1 MFCAHC
7 SSSPLSLFL
16 SIPSEN
22 LRNKEDKLLNQLLIL
37 HIMQE
42 LQRAIEKGE
51 SETVELKESLSL
63 KNEIGETVSAFSN
76 TNKGTII
83 IGVSDSG
90 SIIGVEVGKKT
101 LEGLANYIKQ
111 NTDNHI
117 YPKIIVRS
125 IDDKNLIII
134 AINEANEKPVFFRGN
149 AYRRISKSNHKM
161 SASEIRKLAKES
173 GKKIYWDEQVCEGVG
188 LEEIDNDKVKWFLE
202 KRQIIRGKNK
212 YGGMSWHQLLM
223 NIGAISKNLKPTNAG
238 ILIFGNTPQKFI
250 DVSEVRCARFKGN
263 AMKEFIDSV
272 DLKGSIFEMAESAM
286 KFIERNIRTA
296 SRVVGIMS
304 QYKREYPLDAL
315 REAIINAIIHR
326 DYMLNS
332 NVRIA
337 IFDDRIEIISPG
349 GLMPGLTIDK
359 LEGTHELRN
368 KKLAKYFYE
377 IGEIEKWGSGI
388 IKMNMLMKQYGLNK
402 PKYESNHQFKVIF
415 YGPCED
421 ILDLIKKPSEIIELN
436 ERQKKA
442 LEYIKKYGSITNGR
456 FRNLFSVTDRTAL
469 RDLDD
474 LVTKNILKRV
484 GKRRA
489 ARYEL
494 K

>member
-1 MFCAHC
+1 MKKY
-7 SSSPLSLFL
+7 
-16 SIPSEN
+16 E
-22 LRNKEDKLLNQLLIL
+22 
-37 HIMQE
+37 
-42 LQRAIEKGE
+42 E
-51 SETVELKESLSL
+51 SETVELKKSLSQFDKGL
-63 KNEIGETVSAFSN
+63 KAICAFLNHKGGKVYFGVGDNGEVIGLQ
-76 TNKGTII
+76 
-83 IGVSDSG
+83 VSDRSLRKVSQQIHFRIKPEIAPEVKQVE
-90 SIIGVEVGKKT
+90 SIIEVKVKEGNNKPYFLNGIAYKRIGTENRIIPPDELKRMIIEQKKT
-101 LEGLANYIKQ
+101 K
-111 NTDNHI
+111 
-117 YPKIIVRS
+117 
-125 IDDKNLIII
+125 
-134 AINEANEKPVFFRGN
+134 
-149 AYRRISKSNHKM
+149 
-161 SASEIRKLAKES
+161 
-173 GKKIYWDEQVCEGVG
+173 WDEEICE
-188 LEEIDNDKVKWFLE
+188 EAAIEDIDISKVKWFLE

-223 NIGAISKNLKPTNAG
+223 NLGAISKNLKPTNAG
-238 ILIFGNTPQKFI
+238 ILIFGNSPQKFI

-263 AMKEFIDSV
+263 AMKEFIDSI

-315 REAIINAIIHR
+315 REAIINALIHR

-421 ILDLIKKPSEIIELN
+421 ILDLIKKPSEIIEMN

-442 LEYIKKYGSITNGR
+442 LDYIKKDGSITNRR